1 LLIGCAG
8 VRFTRRFEN
17 KIPRRHSKVRDL
29 VPFAVTSDEI
39 AWTRDQVA
47 AIVKDLV
54 KEQLGVSEEQYRED
68 ASFIADFGMDR

>member
-1 LLIGCAG
+1 M
-8 VRFTRRFEN
+8 
-17 KIPRRHSKVRDL
+17 RDL